1 MPTTVICAFL
11 VAVLGASP
19 LLAQDWEAVRAL
31 PSDARVRIQEQ
42 GADGNRLRGRIV
54 AVEHAQLTLQVRDRS
69 IVVPKMS
76 IGRVEVERRDSLWNG
91 LLIGAVISAVM
102 RVAFA
107 GEACSRTKDPQ
118 CTLQGIAVG
127 AGAGAFI
134 DSRFSGHR
142 VIYDAASPTATLLR
156 VSF

>member
-1 MPTTVICAFL
+1 MRTTIISAFL
-11 VAVLGASP
+11 ISGLSAPP
-19 LLAQDWEAVRAL
+19 LLAQDWEAVRTL
-31 PSDARVRIQEQ
+31 PSDAHVRIQEQ
-42 GADGNRLRGRIV
+42 GADGNGLRGRIV
-54 AVEHAQLTLQVRDRS
+54 EVQDAQLTLQIRDRS
-69 IVVPKMS
+69 IIVPRIS
-76 IGRVEVERRDSLWNG
+76 IGRVELERRDSLWNG

-107 GEACSRTKDPQ
+107 DEACSRTKDPQ

-134 DSRFSGHR
+134 DSRFRGHR
-142 VIYDAASPTATLLR
+142 VIYDAASAPLTFLR